1 MSYRRS
7 NQCCHRESGKQRWPS
22 LARRH
27 PRYRK
32 LRYLGRPQTYRN
44 KPLSVFMLTSL
55 RNDNIPVLEKLSKS
69 RPEVGVRDSLICFLR
84 DIELVTRNWRAFCT
98 LAILF
103 QASCELWEQDFH
115 TDPRE
120 VGMSNKRMVGMQL
133 QQGSVAR

>member
-1 MSYRRS
+1 
-7 NQCCHRESGKQRWPS
+7 
-22 LARRH
+22 
-27 PRYRK
+27 
-32 LRYLGRPQTYRN
+32 
-44 KPLSVFMLTSL
+44 MLTGL

-133 QQGSVAR
+133 QRNSVARLEPRTGS